1 MLSEAFGQWSGFLK
15 KLRLIEGDTITP
27 KDIERLA
34 MMGTSWYG
42 GLAMSGRLALV
53 VRNLTQSMLSAPK
66 VGFLN
71 AARGVKAAINA
82 GPEGRAELVKAGI
95 INEPAM
101 WSFAASRSSRL
112 GGGIIQAQGALSHKL
127 AQVEQLTR
135 SLQAT
140 GLSWYRG
147 ADQFNR
153 AATYF
158 AGKRA
163 LEHAWAKYQKGGA
176 KDIETFYVDSG
187 LAGDSKSFRRDIA
200 RMLGRGQLEEAAHEY
215 GKHVSRITQYLYS
228 RPNVPQAF
236 QGVKGRMFGQFGIW
250 PLGFH
255 SYVTEQA
262 GGWVPLFMNPIWALE
277 GAGRKALS
285 PFGVTQRARTAQ
297 SRYRTKFATRMIGQW
312 VALGLMGR
320 ALGID
325 TSSWNKA
332 NPLALE
338 GGPAFQILRDGLSLM
353 IGAETE
359 FDRAMGKASLKRFA
373 LQIMNPFAAAYRDVE
388 DAIEEAA
395 KGNDM
400 EAILNAL
407 GFNPR
412 I

>member
-1 MLSEAFGQWSGFLK
+1 MMAEDIADAAVRFQTTPKEMEAALAMRQWYKDVFGMDKAELHRFLHEGIPKLREVNGDLSKLKDYTLPKGMAELIPSLDDGFLSMHDDSALGVARDVLHSLGRERYMREVVANGRAMLRQLSSVSQKDPTNRQLYDGAKEVLGTYLDTVTNRVPNDAAMLSEAFGQWSGFLK

-101 WSFAASRSSRL
+101 WSFA
-112 GGGIIQAQGALSHKL
+112 
-127 AQVEQLTR
+127 
-135 SLQAT
+135 
-140 GLSWYRG
+140 SWYRG

-250 PLGFH
+250 PLWLGAVVYE
-255 SYVTEQA
+255 SYLGT
-262 GGWVPLFMNPIWALE
+262 GGCRP
-277 GAGRKALS
+277 
-285 PFGVTQRARTAQ
+285 
-297 SRYRTKFATRMIGQW
+297 
-312 VALGLMGR
+312 
-320 ALGID
+320 
-325 TSSWNKA
+325 
-332 NPLALE
+332 
-338 GGPAFQILRDGLSLM
+338 
-353 IGAETE
+353 
-359 FDRAMGKASLKRFA
+359 
-373 LQIMNPFAAAYRDVE
+373 
-388 DAIEEAA
+388 
-395 KGNDM
+395 
-400 EAILNAL
+400 
-407 GFNPR
+407 
-412 I
+412 